1 MLVAHLSDPH
11 ITTGPLGSVP
21 AHGLSLALG
30 RVLALDPRPDCVVIT
45 GDLTDHG
52 RADEYAILREVV
64 ERFPLPLHLV
74 TGNHDRR
81 EPLLETFGGTP
92 LLAGGHSARYVVEY
106 PQLTLVVL
114 DSLVPGTDAG
124 RLGEEQLDW
133 LDSALAARPGVPAM
147 VALHHP
153 PVPVG
158 IPFMDG
164 IRLADGPALARVI
177 GGHRHVVRVLAGH
190 LHRTTTTGFAGTVLT
205 VAPSTYRQV
214 DLAMRGGIGY
224 RHEPTGFLLHLS
236 TDTDWITHSVPVSHT
251 AAVTH
256 GF

>member
-21 AHGLSLALG
+21 AHGLYLALG

-45 GDLTDHG
+45 GDLADHG
-52 RADEYAILREVV
+52 RADEYAVLGEVV
-64 ERFPLPLHLV
+64 QGFPLPLHLV
-74 TGNHDRR
+74 TGNHDSR
-81 EPLLETFGGTP
+81 EPLLETFG
-92 LLAGGHSARYVVEY
+92 ADSARYVVEY

-114 DSLVPGTDAG
+114 DSRVPGTDAG
-124 RLGEEQLDW
+124 RLGPEQLDW
-133 LDSALAARPGVPAM
+133 LDGVLAARPGVPAM

-164 IRLADGPALARVI
+164 IRLEDGPELARVV
-177 GGHRHVVRVLAGH
+177 GRHRHVVRVLAGH
-190 LHRTTTTGFAGTVLT
+190 LHRTVTVGFAGTVLT

-251 AAVTH
+251 AAVTS
-256 GF
+256 GY